1 MLSSSEI
8 LEEYFKCVTDPCHAI
23 ESYLKTFDKTQEG
36 MVKFVLFPKQREII
50 QAYKDNVFNIVAK
63 PRQAGVSTT
72 TAAYAA
78 VLAAFADKNN
88 PEQILIL
95 ANKRAMAEEFLT
107 KIVEFLQQ
115 FPRWVWGDKYYGT
128 PEKED
133 KDIWVKKNQQEV
145 RLPNGSRLKA
155 VATSRDALRGFAP
168 SWLIMD
174 EAAFIDDGADV
185 FGAAMSSLSTGGR
198 CSLISTPNGL
208 DPLYYNTYK
217 QSVDG
222 DNEFNIVEM
231 RWYEDPRYNKDLE
244 WVKGDEVI
252 LETEH
257 YNHDKFREM
266 IKKKYKPTS
275 SWYRKMCK
283 GLNNDARMIAQELD
297 VSFLGSGGNVI
308 HDDYISYQIETNV
321 QNPIGTLGRDKEFW
335 VWAEPIEG
343 HKYILSADVAS
354 GHGKDSS
361 AFVIIDTTV
370 MEQVMEYKGKLP
382 PDMFAEIIYEWG
394 TRYTAYVVIDNIGLG
409 ASTVLKLLDMNYK
422 DIHYDIPR
430 TRVLSSKKNELEE
443 FRKEGNKLPGFNVSG
458 VRTQMIGHLEEMIR
472 TNGIC
477 VRSKRLCEEM
487 RTFIYHPK
495 TGKPDHMPGY
505 HDDLLFSLGMGLWVF
520 QSSFTNMEKAK
531 SKTKAM
537 LDAWQVSTPNEDPE
551 DKRKEKQKPK
561 FSPIVSKN
569 MQDPRGEF
577 LWLFK

>member
-8 LEEYFKCVTDPCHAI
+8 LEEYLKCVMDPIHAI

-36 MVKFVLFPKQREII
+36 MVPFNLFPKQKEII
-50 QAYKDNVFNIVAK
+50 QAYRDNTYNIVAK

-95 ANKRAMAEEFLT
+95 ANKRAMAEEFLV
-107 KIVEFLQQ
+107 KIVEFITQL
-115 FPRWVWGDKYYGT
+115 PRWVWGDAYYKN
-128 PEKED
+128 EK

-145 RLPNGSRLKA
+145 RLPNGSRIKA

-174 EAAFIDDGADV
+174 EAAFIEDGADV

-208 DPLYYNTYK
+208 DALYYNTYK
-217 QSVDG
+217 QSIEEE
-222 DNEFNIVEM
+222 NNFNIVEM
-231 RWYEDPRYNKDLE
+231 RWYEDPRYNYDLE

-252 LETEH
+252 KETEH
-257 YNHDKFREM
+257 NNHDKFRKM
-266 IKKKYKPTS
+266 IKDKYKPTS
-275 SWYRKMCK
+275 TWYRKMCM

-308 HDDYISYQIETNV
+308 HDDYITYQIEQNV
-321 QNPIGTLGRDKEFW
+321 MDPMGTMGDKKQFW
-335 VWAEPIEG
+335 VWKEPVEG
-343 HKYILSADVAS
+343 HQYILSADVAS

-361 AFVIIDTTV
+361 AFVVIDTTV

-382 PDMFAEIIYEWG
+382 PDMFAEVIYEWG
-394 TRYTAYVVIDNIGLG
+394 NKYTAYVVIDNIGLG
-409 ASTVLKLLDMNYK
+409 ASTVLKLLEMNYK
-422 DIHYDIPR
+422 NIHYDIPR
-430 TRVLSSKKNELEE
+430 SRVLSSKKNELEE
-443 FRKEGNKLPGFNVSG
+443 YRKEGDKLPGFNVSG
-458 VRTQMIGHLEEMIR
+458 VRTQMIGHLEMMIR
-472 TNGIC
+472 TNGVI

-505 HDDLLFSLGMGLWVF
+505 HDDLLFSLGMALWIF
-520 QSSFTNMEKAK
+520 QSAFTNMEKAK

-537 LDAWQVSTPNEDPE
+537 LDAWQVNTPNIDPE
-551 DKRKEKQKPK
+551 TQKKEKERPK